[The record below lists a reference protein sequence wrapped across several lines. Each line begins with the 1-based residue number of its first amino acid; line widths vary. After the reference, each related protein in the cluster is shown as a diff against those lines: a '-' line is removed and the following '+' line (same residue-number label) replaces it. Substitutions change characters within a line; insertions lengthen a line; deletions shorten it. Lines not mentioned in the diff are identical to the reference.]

1 MAMLLH
7 LLSAEDIGVV
17 CLEVFVF
24 LPVENWAHGLTDEAK
39 SLPLN
44 TVSMSPMSPPQLHPS
59 TFAHLW
65 DHVAKAGSELFDL
78 PLRCWG
84 YRCEPTLPVVS
95 LEDYFSHS
103 PYRHKSEMKHFE
115 MKIRRAVHSL
125 ELEIKAYPCSCLPCT
140 LSCTLRSCNL
150 NTPVPTSEDG
160 HNGLLIRFQSRG
172 VCLWQTG
179 SPDGVGGNLEG
190 RG

>member
-1 MAMLLH
+1 MRIKL
-7 LLSAEDIGVV
+7 EDCGGPVIYGSLQNGYAASSVAVV

-44 TVSMSPMSPPQLHPS
+44 TVPMSPPQLHPS
-59 TFAHLW
+59 TYAHLW
-65 DHVAKAGSELFDL
+65 DHVAKAGSELLDL

-84 YRCEPTLPVVS
+84 YRCEPPLPVVS

-103 PYRHKSEMKHFE
+103 PYRHKGEMKHFE

-125 ELEIKAYPCSCLPCT
+125 EPGDQSISLLVFTLYPEL
-140 LSCTLRSCNL
+140 
-150 NTPVPTSEDG
+150 
-160 HNGLLIRFQSRG
+160 
-172 VCLWQTG
+172 
-179 SPDGVGGNLEG
+179 
-190 RG
+190 